1 MIPFIEM
8 IKVNMSESPIGP
20 LLFMLLVLAVISQ
33 ILQRNKIDV
42 WKSLFIILNTANKL
56 SKVNKIILLPAS
68 ITS

>member
-42 WKSLFIILNTANKL
+42 
-56 SKVNKIILLPAS
+56 
-68 ITS
+68 